1 MITQFCH
8 NGISIE
14 TDLSAITDIIRNA
27 DRSGLP
33 PVLSYD
39 STCVFLLLFNK
50 NNEPNILAIQK
61 TDNEG
66 YPWRNQVA
74 LPGGHVEKEDA
85 SFIEAAYRELA
96 EELNIRKN
104 QVELI
109 GPLGHFQTINHKDI
123 KVFTGIWKKIE
134 NIRFDPSEISRVI
147 EIPLKTLTKTHID
160 SEYFG
165 RIPDI
170 NELIYPIDHIEI
182 WGVTARILHHFIE
195 LILKC
200 SETVKDG
207 HNV

>member
-1 MITQFCH
+1 MITQFRH
-8 NGISIE
+8 NGIARE
-14 TDLSAITDIIRNA
+14 TDFSVITEIIRNA
-27 DRSGLP
+27 DHSGLP
-33 PVLSYD
+33 PALCYD

-50 NNEPNILAIQK
+50 NNELNILAIQK

-74 LPGGHVEKEDA
+74 LPGGHVEKEDV
-85 SFIEAAYRELA
+85 SFVVAAYRELE
-96 EELNIRKN
+96 EELDIRKD

-123 KVFTGIWKKIE
+123 KVFTGIWKKRR
-134 NIRFDPSEISRVI
+134 NIIFDPVEISRVL
-147 EIPLKTLTKTHID
+147 EIPLKTLIKTHID
-160 SEYFG
+160 SEYYG

-170 NELIYPIDHIEI
+170 HKLIYPLDDIEI

-200 SETVKDG
+200 SETAKDMHG
-207 HNV
+207 V